1 MLAGMGNGHCVQ
13 HCCCGDVPGSG
24 NGPLGAGN
32 GFNFN
37 SATQSWRLK
46 LQAASL
52 PG

>member
-1 MLAGMGNGHCVQ
+1 MLAGMGSGHCVQ
-13 HCCCGDVPGSG
+13 HCGGCVAGKG
-24 NGPLGAGN
+24 NGPLGGGN